1 MARKKRKTSKANRR
15 KNSRKNNKKEAL
27 EYIAMPKLNLESNV
41 KQSIVIIFIFM
52 IAIIS
57 AFGLFDL
64 GGQVG
69 VYMANALGTAFGWG
83 KWLFPIL
90 IVVWAILWYQNKK
103 AQIKPAHYIGLSLLF
118 LTYQSLFTFFYSQDK
133 WFSLADKG
141 EAGGYLGLYLS
152 TFFFNFFGFWGGL
165 VFLLALFLI
174 SWVLIFNKPLSYI
187 LPKGSWLLAP
197 VRLVASIF
205 RSRKRTEDYSDG
217 EYEEIEEEDE
227 KELFLPEE
235 GGVSDSSEVQFSD
248 KPISKKTDNLNT
260 KKETISTT
268 EDKNKWKS
276 KGIKIDLPLNLLQDK
291 EGKATGGNIDDNNE
305 IIKNTL
311 ANFGIAVEMGKSSVG
326 PTVTQYTFK
335 PTEGVKL
342 SKVTALSNDLALSL
356 AAHPIRLEAPIP
368 GKSLVGIEVPNK
380 SKALVGLK
388 SMLKTPEFLHKNSN
402 LLMALGKDVTG
413 NTWFYDITKMP
424 HLLVA
429 GSTNSGKSVCLN
441 SIIISLLYQ
450 NNPDDLRFIMVDP
463 KRVELPIYNGI
474 PHLLTPVITE
484 VPKTINAL
492 KWCLN
497 EMDRRFDILQ
507 SAKKKN
513 ISSYNTTMKA
523 KGKDKM
529 PYIIFIIDELADL
542 MVAASKDIEGSVIR
556 LAQMAR
562 AVGIHLILATQRP
575 SVDVITGLIKANI
588 PARIAFSVTSA
599 IDSKTILDTAGAER
613 LLGQGDMLIS
623 TPETSRP
630 KRLQGA
636 FVSDKEIKNI
646 CDYIKEKS
654 GEADYLDE
662 VTDRQKVKGMG
673 GVGLDGSSGDEDEL
687 LEEAKEIIINANKA
701 STSMLQ
707 RRLRIGYGRAASIL
721 DNLEEMGIIGPSNG
735 SKPRE
740 ILISKDQYEALLNQ
754 GTSGVSL
761 HKKDESQVPEDYLQ
775 SDNLEDDEVDEE
787 KEDNSEDDD
796 NEGDNNEEDK
806 NKEEGE
812 VQEVVEENQD
822 DDNDNEDDIVVSEN
836 FKKEEDEKIDKES
849 ETGEVIEEDKK
860 NREEDVED
868 KKNKKKD
875 KEGDKD
881 VGSDDWWDEGM
892 YFSK

>member
-1 MARKKRKTSKANRR
+1 MARKRKK
-15 KNSRKNNKKEAL
+15 KKKEAL

-41 KQSIVIIFIFM
+41 KKSIILIFILVV
-52 IAIIS
+52 AIIS
-57 AFGLFDL
+57 AFGLFGQ
-64 GGQVG
+64 GGQIG
-69 VYMANALGTAFGWG
+69 SYMAQGLGIAFGWG

-90 IVVWAILWYQNKK
+90 IVVWVTLWYQNKK
-103 AQIKPAHYIGLSLLF
+103 KQIKPAHYIGLFFLF
-118 LTYQSLFTFFYSQDK
+118 ITYQSLFTFFYDK
-133 WFSLADKG
+133 KEWISLANAK

-152 TFFFNFFGFWGGL
+152 VFFSNLFGFWGGL
-165 VFLLALFLI
+165 AVLVALFLV
-174 SWVLIFNKPLSYI
+174 SWVLIFNRPLSYI
-187 LPKGSWLLAP
+187 LPKGTWLLAP

-205 RSRKRTEDYSDG
+205 KRRHKDKDYS
-217 EYEEIEEEDE
+217 EAEFEEIEEENE
-227 KELFLPEE
+227 NLFLPENE
-235 GGVSDSSEVQFSD
+235 EDENGDENEAVVFSQKPVSESVDID
-248 KPISKKTDNLNT
+248 KTIKNT
-260 KKETISTT
+260 KTKNLV
-268 EDKNKWKS
+268 NKWKS
-276 KGIKIDLPLNLLQDK
+276 KGLKIDLPINLLKDK
-291 EGKATGGNIDDNNE
+291 EGKAAGGNIDNNNN
-305 IIKNTL
+305 IIKDTL
-311 ANFGIAVEMGKSSVG
+311 ANFGITVEMGKASVG

-342 SKVTALSNDLALSL
+342 SKVTALSNDLSLSL
-356 AAHPIRLEAPIP
+356 AAHPIRIEAPIP
-368 GKSLVGIEVPNK
+368 GRSLVGIEVPNK
-380 SKALVGLK
+380 TKAMVGLK
-388 SMLKTPEFLHKNSN
+388 AMLKSEEFSKRNTN
-402 LLMALGKDVTG
+402 LLMALGEDVTG
-413 NTWFYDITKMP
+413 GTWFYDISKMP

-429 GSTNSGKSVCLN
+429 GATNSGKSVCLN

-497 EMDRRFDILQ
+497 EMDRRFDTLQ
-507 SAKKKN
+507 KYKKKN
-513 ISSYNTTMKA
+513 IASYNELMVA

-529 PYIIFIIDELADL
+529 PYIVFIIDELADL

-599 IDSKTILDTAGAER
+599 IDSKTILDTSGAEK

-623 TPETSRP
+623 TPDTSRP

-646 CDYIKEKS
+646 CDYLKEKS
-654 GEADYLDE
+654 GEADYLDD
-662 VTDRQKVKGMG
+662 VTERQQVKGMG
-673 GVGLDGSSGDEDEL
+673 GVGLDGSKGDEDEL
-687 LEEAKEIIINANKA
+687 LEEAKEMVINMGKA

-721 DNLEEMGIIGPSNG
+721 DNLEDNGIIGPSNG

-740 ILISKDQYEALLNQ
+740 VLVSKEQYEALLNQ

-761 HKKDESQVPEDYLQ
+761 HSKEESEAPDNYLDSDEGDEYS
-775 SDNLEDDEVDEE
+775 EDDIDNQEKEEESSTEEVEEE
-787 KEDNSEDDD
+787 KEENFVKEESDENLKDD
-796 NEGDNNEEDK
+796 ENNEREDEEEK
-806 NKEEGE
+806 KENKEE
-812 VQEVVEENQD
+812 EN
-822 DDNDNEDDIVVSEN
+822 
-836 FKKEEDEKIDKES
+836 KEEDNKENKIEGKDKEDN
-849 ETGEVIEEDKK
+849 ENKGKEE
-860 NREEDVED
+860 NNN
-868 KKNKKKD
+868 KNKKEKNNQ
-875 KEGDKD
+875 KEEEEEDGDEWF
-881 VGSDDWWDEGM
+881 DDGM